1 MGRRFKITQTL
12 QTKLKQKILKCI
24 LQKKEGVFE
33 DLSTINCKLRIKQSQ
48 SKL

>member
-24 LQKKEGVFE
+24 LQKKEKQFE
-33 DLSTINCKLRIKQSQ
+33 ALENINCKLRIKKPQ
-48 SKL
+48 

>member
-24 LQKKEGVFE
+24 LQKKKNN
-33 DLSTINCKLRIKQSQ
+33 LKHWKILTAN
-48 SKL
+48 

>member
-24 LQKKEGVFE
+24 LQKKRK
-33 DLSTINCKLRIKQSQ
+33 TI
-48 SKL
+48 